1 VPEAHNG
8 AMPPGGCDPDQR
20 SARRSPAWNPLIRLR
35 GRSFGGTFTSLQE
48 PEYAWYT
55 AGSFSFFMAMSM
67 QLLLRN
73 FLAFDLTD
81 SAVSLAV
88 IAIAGGVVLLVLAPI
103 GGTFADRL
111 NKRTVLVTCE
121 VLTTLLSLWI
131 TVMILTD
138 LVRFW
143 HLVLVSPILA
153 GLFAFI
159 MPARQAL
166 VPSLVPQHKLT
177 NAVSLQMGGNTLTQI
192 IAPALAGILIAPLGT
207 GVVFAVTT
215 VMFAVAAITDT
226 RLPRYGMVA
235 NEEPKEFVKDFIDGF
250 GYIRQHGTIGLLLVA
265 SLMMPL
271 FAFPVQQMLPVFA
284 KDVFG
289 GGGATLGLLAAMV
302 GVGGLVGALISANM
316 DSQPRKGRLMMIGG
330 ATMATFM
337 LAFTLSPWF
346 ILALVMLA
354 GMGTG
359 QMVYQATNNTAI
371 QTMLTSEVRGRVMSV
386 MMMSFGVMPLGVVP
400 VALATDYI
408 GPRFALGMAAVGL
421 MLSLT
426 TYFALAGRVRNLRI
440 EQATE
445 SRLSEIQAAGL
456 VAEGKLTREEAEQM
470 LSEGASAGGS

>member
-1 VPEAHNG
+1 MAS
-8 AMPPGGCDPDQR
+8 GGGDFDQAPKTPTLR
-20 SARRSPAWNPLIRLR
+20 WNPAASFR
-35 GRSFGGTFTSLQE
+35 GRSFGSTFTSLQE

-73 FLAFDLTD
+73 FLAFDLTN
-81 SAVSLAV
+81 SAASLAV
-88 IAIAGGVVLLVLAPI
+88 IAVAGGVVLLVMAPV
-103 GGTFADRL
+103 GGVFADRL
-111 NKRTVLVTCE
+111 NKRNLLVTCE

-143 HLVLVSPILA
+143 HLVIVSPILA
-153 GLFAFI
+153 AIFAFI

-207 GVVFAVTT
+207 GLVFAVTT

-235 NEEPKEFVKDFIDGF
+235 NEGPKEFRKDFVGGF
-250 GYIRQHGTIGLLLVA
+250 NYIRGHGTIGLLLVA

-284 KDVFG
+284 KDVFD
-289 GGGATLGLLAAMV
+289 GGGATLGLLAAML
-302 GVGGLVGALISANM
+302 GVGGLLGALISANM
-316 DSQPRKGRLMMIGG
+316 DRKPRKGRLMMVGG
-330 ATMATFM
+330 ATMAAFM

-346 ILALVMLA
+346 GLALVMLA

-408 GPRFALGMAAVGL
+408 GPRFALAMCAAGL
-421 MLSLT
+421 MLSLA
-426 TYFALAGRVRNLRI
+426 TYFALAGRVRNLRV
-440 EQATE
+440 EQAPA
-445 SRLSEIQAAGL
+445 SRLSEVQAAGL
-456 VAEGKLTREEAEQM
+456 IAEGKLTREEAERM